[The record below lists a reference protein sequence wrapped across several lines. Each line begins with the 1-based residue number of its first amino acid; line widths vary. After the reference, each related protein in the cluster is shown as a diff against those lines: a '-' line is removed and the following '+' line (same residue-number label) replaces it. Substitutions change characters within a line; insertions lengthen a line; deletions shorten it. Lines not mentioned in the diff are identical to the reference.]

1 MRCDQPQLL
10 KYLGLLMLAPCLG
23 VSGTTVVK
31 GVVIQTVRN
40 SKSPRSK
47 TMISLVQAST
57 ATPESKVSTTEL
69 VASMMHKFSPEL
81 INSICSLGVENR
93 YSAMDNYADFLSG
106 ARARMTS
113 STTDLGVK
121 ATRKCIEE
129 WGGDPSQIGLLVAAT
144 NTPDQMLPCLASE
157 VMARTHGLL
166 PRSLATVS
174 MQSQGC
180 SVMLKSVEV
189 AQWYLAANPGKMA
202 VVLMSEAHTPYV
214 AQLVRDE
221 YFGFREIARMRKNDQ
236 INDVE
241 FEQQRTETTLA
252 IQSMLFGD
260 GAVALLLGQ
269 DQAGKP
275 TFGPISH
282 LTNDSPDDVNLLSMV
297 ANSSHPGL
305 NGKPQYF
312 MRPAV
317 PQRGAHYAVTTIN
330 DVLHNPQ
337 SPVSDLSQVDDCL
350 IHTGSKKI
358 LDGVCSQLHLDTDS
372 TKVHKS
378 YDVLENFGNL
388 SSASTGFMLAGK
400 KEWSGPAMVVGFGVG
415 FTASAGL
422 MSMN

>member
-1 MRCDQPQLL
+1 MN
-10 KYLGLLMLAPCLG
+10 A
-23 VSGTTVVK
+23 
-31 GVVIQTVRN
+31 
-40 SKSPRSK
+40 
-47 TMISLVQAST
+47 
-57 ATPESKVSTTEL
+57 
-69 VASMMHKFSPEL
+69 
-81 INSICSLGVENR
+81 
-93 YSAMDNYADFLSG
+93 
-106 ARARMTS
+106 TS
-113 STTDLGVK
+113 STTDLGVN
-121 ATRKCIEE
+121 ATRRCIEE

-157 VMARTHGLL
+157 VMGRTHGLL
-166 PRSLATVS
+166 PRSLSTVS

-202 VVLMSEAHTPYV
+202 VVLMSEAHTPFV
-214 AQLVRDE
+214 AQMLRDE
-221 YFGFREIARMRKNDQ
+221 YYGFREIARMRKNDKLTDAQ
-236 INDVE
+236 
-241 FEQQRTETTLA
+241 FEQERMETTLA

-269 DQAGKP
+269 DISGKP
-275 TFGPISH
+275 AFGPIAH
-282 LTNDSPDDVNLLSMV
+282 LTNDSPEDMNLLTMV
-297 ANSSHPGL
+297 SSSSHPAL
-305 NGKPQYF
+305 HGKPQYF

-317 PQRGAHYAVTTIN
+317 PTRGAHYAVTTVN
-330 DVLHNPQ
+330 DVLTNPS
-337 SPVSDLSQVDDCL
+337 SPVSNLSQVDDCM

-372 TKVHKS
+372 TKVEKS

-400 KEWSGPAMVVGFGVG
+400 KEWTGPAMVVGFGVG

>member
-1 MRCDQPQLL
+1 
-10 KYLGLLMLAPCLG
+10 
-23 VSGTTVVK
+23 
-31 GVVIQTVRN
+31 
-40 SKSPRSK
+40 
-47 TMISLVQAST
+47 MISLVQAST
-57 ATPESKVSTTEL
+57 ATPQNKVSTTEL
-69 VASMMHKFSPEL
+69 VASMMHKLSPEL

-93 YSAMDNYADFLSG
+93 YSAMDNYGDFLGG
-106 ARARMTS
+106 APAHLNS
-113 STTDLGVK
+113 STTELGVN

-157 VMARTHGLL
+157 VMGRTHGLL

-202 VVLMSEAHTPYV
+202 VVLMSEAHTPFV
-214 AQLVRDE
+214 APLVRDE
-221 YFGFREIARMRKNDQ
+221 YWGFREIARMRKSGKFTDA
-236 INDVE
+236 E
-241 FEQQRTETTLA
+241 FDQQRTETTLA

-269 DQAGKP
+269 DIAGKP
-275 TFGPISH
+275 AFGPISH
-282 LTNDSPDDVNLLSMV
+282 LTNDSPDDVNLLTMV
-297 ANSSHPGL
+297 SHSDHPAL

-317 PQRGAHYAVTTIN
+317 PTRGAHYAVTTVN

-358 LDGVCSQLHLDTDS
+358 LDGVCSQLHLDADS

-378 YDVLENFGNL
+378 YDVLEQYGNL
-388 SSASTGFMLAGK
+388 SSASTGFMLANK
-400 KEWSGPAMVVGFGVG
+400 KEWAGPAMVVGFGVG

-422 MSMN
+422 MSVN

>member
-1 MRCDQPQLL
+1 
-10 KYLGLLMLAPCLG
+10 
-23 VSGTTVVK
+23 
-31 GVVIQTVRN
+31 
-40 SKSPRSK
+40 
-47 TMISLVQAST
+47 MISMISAST
-57 ATPESKVSTTEL
+57 ATPQNRISTTEL
-69 VASMMHKFSPEL
+69 VASMMHKLSPEL
-81 INSICSLGVENR
+81 INTICTLGVENR

-106 ARARMTS
+106 APMNATS
-113 STTDLGVK
+113 STTDMGVN

-129 WGGDPSQIGLLVAAT
+129 WGGDPSQIGLLIAAT

-166 PRSLATVS
+166 PRSLSTVS

-202 VVLMSEAHTPYV
+202 VVLMSEAHTPFV
-214 AQLVRDE
+214 APLLRDE
-221 YFGFREIARMRKNDQ
+221 YYGFREIARMRKHDQ
-236 INDVE
+236 IDDVA
-241 FEQQRTETTLA
+241 FEQQRIETTLV

-260 GAVALLLGQ
+260 GAVALLLGT

-282 LTNDSPDDVNLLSMV
+282 LTNDDPNDVNLLSMTS
-297 ANSSHPGL
+297 NSTHPAL

-312 MRPAV
+312 MRPQV
-317 PQRGAHYAVTTIN
+317 PARGAHYAVTTVN
-330 DVLHNPQ
+330 DVLHDPM

-400 KEWSGPAMVVGFGVG
+400 KEWAGPAMVVGFGVG

-422 MSMN
+422 MSVN